1 MKVISSVQIAE
12 MEKAYRTAMM
22 NSISGYKPLNLLGT
36 ISDEG
41 NSNLCVVSSVF
52 HMGSNPP
59 LLGMVLRPPR
69 PNNDSLKNIRSV
81 KQYTLNNVQENFYVN
96 AHQTSASYPSG
107 VSEFKECG
115 FGEYFLDDFKP
126 PFVAESSVK
135 IGLVPKQILDIDLN
149 GTAIVIGEIQYLVID
164 DNAIL
169 ADGTI
174 DHVGV
179 GTVAGTGLDS
189 YFSTDML
196 SRLSYAKPGVPIKP
210 LTK

>member
-1 MKVISSVQIAE
+1 MKVISSEQIAE
-12 MEKAYRTAMM
+12 MEKSYRTAMM

-36 ISDEG
+36 ISEDG
-41 NSNLCVVSSVF
+41 KPNLCVVSSVF

-59 LLGMVLRPPR
+59 LLGMVIRPAR
-69 PNNDSLKNIRSV
+69 PHNDSLKNIGSV

-115 FGEYFLDDFKP
+115 FNEYYLEDFKA

-135 IGLVPKQILDIDLN
+135 IGLVPEQILDIDLN
-149 GTAIVIGEIQYLVID
+149 GTTIVIGKIQHLILD
-164 DNAIL
+164 DAAVL
-169 ADGTI
+169 PDGTI

-179 GTVAGTGLDS
+179 STVTGTGLDS
-189 YFSTDML
+189 YFL
-196 SRLSYAKPGVPIKP
+196 PGFLGRLPYAKPGLSLKAV
-210 LTK
+210 TE